1 MDTYIPVSCD
11 FHDELEALATLR
23 QECRIVYSDA
33 ANELVEVQGR
43 IIDVYAA
50 NKADFIK
57 LKDGTEIRLDR
68 IVSVNDKQ
76 LSSYS
81 DS

>member
-23 QECRIVYSDA
+23 QECRIVYCDA

>member
-1 MDTYIPVSCD
+1 MDAYIPVSCD

-23 QECRIVYSDA
+23 QECRIVYSNA
-33 ANELVEVQGR
+33 ANELVEVQGL
-43 IIDVYAA
+43 IVDVYAA
-50 NKADFIK
+50 NKADFLK
-57 LKDGTEIRLDR
+57 LKDGTQIRLDK

-81 DS
+81 D

>member
-1 MDTYIPVSCD
+1 MDAYIPVSCD

-23 QECRIVYSDA
+23 QKCRIVYSNA
-33 ANELVEVQGR
+33 ANELVEVQGL
-43 IIDVYAA
+43 IVDVYAA
-50 NKADFIK
+50 NKADFLK

-81 DS
+81 D

>member
-1 MDTYIPVSCD
+1 MDAYIPVSCD

-23 QECRIVYSDA
+23 QECRIVYSNA
-33 ANELVEVQGR
+33 ANELVEVQDR
-43 IIDVYAA
+43 IVDVYAA
-50 NKADFIK
+50 NKADFLK

-81 DS
+81 Y